1 MVPDPENVPKRIR
14 VTQLI
19 LLILVGLVS
28 LAALIVP
35 LSLSPGALP
44 LSAGDVAPRDLQAPE
59 AIEYVSEVRTE
70 EARAAAERSIPQTY
84 SPPDP
89 AIARGQIERLRVALD
104 YISLVRADEYAT
116 PEQKIADIQSLSD
129 LTLNTETVQQ
139 VLELSE
145 ARWETIQQ
153 EALSVLEQV
162 MRNTIREENVQ
173 AIRRNIPSLV
183 SLALT
188 EEQAELVVKLVSAY
202 ITPNSFNSPEL
213 TEAARQAARDAV
225 QPVVQTYKPEEMVV
239 AAGQV
244 INPAQLEALE
254 KLGLIEPVQQWQ
266 DYLGI
271 SALVILATIF
281 MGLYFY
287 RSQRTY
293 IFEVRSLVLIAII
306 FIIFLVGARLTIPNR
321 TVIPYLYPLPA
332 FGLLLTTLFGL
343 EAGLIFSLIISVL
356 AAYGMPN
363 TLDLMPYY
371 MLSSLTGVLVLGQ
384 ARRVWT
390 FFRSGLA
397 IAGAG
402 TAMILA
408 FRIPFTQMD
417 WVGIATLM
425 VAALFN
431 GLASASITLLLQYFL
446 AQALGLTTP
455 LQLLEISR
463 PDFPLLQYFLRNAPG
478 TYQHSLQVA
487 NLAEQAAENIGA
499 DALLTRVGALFH
511 DIGKANNPT
520 FFIENQPHGNIN
532 THDDIA
538 PADSSAAITQH
549 VRDGVKL
556 ARKHRLPRR
565 IDDFILEHHGTML
578 TRYQYTKAVEA
589 AGGDESKVD
598 PEKFRYPGPR
608 PRSRETAL
616 LMLADGTEARVRAM
630 KPQSEEELIK
640 IVHSALEH
648 VQMSGQLDNTQ
659 LTLND
664 LSKIAESF
672 ATTLRGSYHPRIE
685 YPKTENA
692 SAVENVPTIPTIPTI
707 APDENKS

>member
-1 MVPDPENVPKRIR
+1 MTFARPEKVPRR
-14 VTQLI
+14 VRTTQLT

-70 EARAAAERSIPQTY
+70 EARAAAERAIPQTY
-84 SPPDP
+84 SLPDP
-89 AIARGQIERLRVALD
+89 SIARGQIERLRAALD
-104 YISLVRADEYAT
+104 YISLVRADEFAT
-116 PEQKIADIQSLSD
+116 PEQKHADIQSLSD
-129 LTLNTETVQQ
+129 LTLQFETTEQI
-139 VLELSE
+139 LDLSA
-145 ARWETIQQ
+145 ARWDTLQQ

-173 AIRRNIPSLV
+173 TIRRNVPSLV

-188 EEQAELVVKLVSAY
+188 EEQAVVVVELVSAF

-213 TEAARQAARDAV
+213 TESARQAARDAV
-225 QPVVQTYKPEEMVV
+225 QPVVQTYKPGEMVV

-244 INPAQLEALE
+244 ISPAQLEALE
-254 KLGLIEPVQQWQ
+254 KLGLIEPGQQWQ

-271 SALVILATIF
+271 SALVILTSTF
-281 MGLYFY
+281 VGLYFY
-287 RSQRTY
+287 RRRRPYLMET
-293 IFEVRSLVLIAII
+293 RSLVLIAIT

-332 FGLLLTTLFGL
+332 IGLLFTTLFGL
-343 EAGLIFSLIISVL
+343 EAGLIFSLVISVL
-356 AAYGMPN
+356 AAYGLPN

-371 MLSSLTGVLVLGQ
+371 MLSALTGVLALGQ

-390 FFRSGLA
+390 FFRAGMA

-402 TAMILA
+402 MAMILA
-408 FRIPFTQMD
+408 FRLPFTQMD
-417 WVGIATLM
+417 WVGITTLLG
-425 VAALFN
+425 AALFN
-431 GLASASITLLLQYFL
+431 GIASASITLLLQYFL
-446 AQALGLTTP
+446 AQVLGLTTP

-520 FFIENQPHGNIN
+520 FFIENQAPGSIN

-538 PADSSAAITQH
+538 PTDSSHAITQH

-565 IDDFILEHHGTML
+565 LDDFILEHHGTML
-578 TRYQYTKAVEA
+578 TRYQYSKAVEA
-589 AGGDESKVD
+589 AGGDETQVD
-598 PEKFRYPGPR
+598 PEAFRYPGPR

-616 LMLADGTEARVRAM
+616 LMLADGTEARVRAR
-630 KPQSEEELIK
+630 KPQNEEELAE
-640 IVHSALEH
+640 IVRSAIEH
-648 VQMSGQLDNTQ
+648 VQKSGQLDDTQ
-659 LTLND
+659 LTLSD
-664 LSKIAESF
+664 LNKTSESF
-672 ATTLRGSYHPRIE
+672 ITTLRGSYHPRIE
-685 YPKTENA
+685 YPKTENV
-692 SAVENVPTIPTIPTI
+692 SAIQNAPTIPRE
-707 APDENKS
+707 ENKS